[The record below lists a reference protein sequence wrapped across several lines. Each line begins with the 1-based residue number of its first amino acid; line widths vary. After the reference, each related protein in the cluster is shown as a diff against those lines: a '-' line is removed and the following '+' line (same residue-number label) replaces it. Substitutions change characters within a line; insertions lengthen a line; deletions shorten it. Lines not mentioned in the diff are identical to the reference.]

1 MLKDLNKSMTRKSN
15 RYNTVGVNQIELERK
30 VRNQKSSEQPK
41 LERNDIIRKDYEL
54 SKDYEDVVDHSKN
67 ITRVQGN
74 IERKES
80 LLENSCNVNFVGNM
94 EL

>member
-1 MLKDLNKSMTRKSN
+1 MTRKSN